1 MITSTSNQRVKQIT
15 QWQEKARARRQDGVF
30 LAEGLKM
37 YQEAPTDLVRE
48 VYLTECLLEQLKN
61 RRQESDQNDINIE
74 EKLEKTGFELVTQEV
89 FARMSDTQTPGNSHR
104 PAKACL

>member
-37 YQEAPTDLVRE
+37 YQE
-48 VYLTECLLEQLKN
+48 
-61 RRQESDQNDINIE
+61 
-74 EKLEKTGFELVTQEV
+74 
-89 FARMSDTQTPGNSHR
+89 
-104 PAKACL
+104 